1 MGIIVKCNPL
11 DPAHRESVLLLVTAE
26 LSDEMR
32 YSEFKE
38 HFADCDVLHDKE
50 RERQPAEIW
59 ITRCVL
65 WLAAGDRVMHEDME
79 WVEPI
84 IVYALVDDW
93 DTKECYGQAAAYG
106 RVLADS
112 LAARRS

>member
-50 RERQPAEIW
+50 REPASW
-59 ITRCVL
+59 SFSMQGL
-65 WLAAGDRVMHEDME
+65 LF
-79 WVEPI
+79 VEPTTCGF
-84 IVYALVDDW
+84 AQSAGG
-93 DTKECYGQAAAYG
+93 TC
-106 RVLADS
+106 
-112 LAARRS
+112 RRSIF

>member
-1 MGIIVKCNPL
+1 MGIIVKRNPL
-11 DPAHRESVLLLVTAE
+11 DPTHRESVLLLLTAE
-26 LSDEMR
+26 LSDEML
-32 YSEFKE
+32 YSEFKA

-50 RERQPAEIW
+50 HERQPAKVW

-65 WLAAGDRVMHEDME
+65 WLAAGDRAKHEDMD

-93 DTKECYGQAAAYG
+93 DTKECYGQAATYG
-106 RVLADS
+106 RVLAHS
-112 LAARRS
+112 LAVRRS